1 MTPAVSLPP
10 PARSRL
16 LDGART
22 ALAVLGTG
30 LIFAA
35 STVGAAVA
43 HLDHPSARRFVVA
56 TLDQVLAPMFKGRI
70 VVEKIDRVVL
80 ARGIVQGVDLFIED
94 ADGHRV
100 IVAKGVSARLSPV
113 RLVKSL
119 LGDGPL
125 DLALSEVRID
135 FGDVLLRDDASG
147 VPTIAGAF
155 DAKEP
160 PKPKKPGEKD
170 KGLNLRIDRLSAEHL
185 WAHGA
190 VSGQIVDA
198 DLPRVLGSLQL
209 DEKTLRGAL
218 SPVQITAR
226 ALPIEA
232 REGTVLLDATV
243 AAPMT
248 DEGKLVLAANAHAKV
263 GKLLAHVR
271 GSLSGDDVDAHV
283 EVPTFEPDALEAIV
297 RGVKLGAPASAVVDA
312 SGTLKDLKA
321 TAKVKL
327 GEGSVDLQAGL
338 VRAAKME
345 ATVTGHLEAISL
357 PDAAPS
363 APAGKITGD
372 VQAKAIIDGSHIDA
386 TYEVTTRATTVAA
399 QPVPA
404 ITTTG
409 TFDGTR
415 LAGTLDAA
423 EPGAPTHVVYALAPE
438 PGNPNVRGLDVEVH
452 TNAPLLSRVGRLGNV
467 VAGAARVDAKA
478 HLTLGEKVLVR
489 GDAKVRAHTLA
500 VSGTTVGTA
509 EIAAKFDGD
518 VASPTV
524 HAVVHARDVQTG
536 GLDLA
541 STVVRVDGPV
551 LSPHV
556 GIAVVSREGDSVNA
570 SLSLGLSNG
579 VSARGLD
586 ATLGRNQ
593 EKVRVRVASVQA
605 GHGVVKVDGVQIEG
619 DAGNLTANAFYGPGT
634 LRAKVFSRG
643 LDLAVISRAVGESV
657 PPMKGSV
664 ALDIDIDR
672 RPGKTRGHA
681 IVDAKGV
688 HAAFIEGLDAKVAAS
703 IEDRALT
710 ASVNAEL
717 SGVGSVA
724 VVTDGARLGGD
735 LLDPKAFTEATG
747 DVRTTAQI
755 DLARAFALMPVF
767 FRPVADLSGR
777 LSTDV
782 KVSRK
787 AGEARPDVA
796 AAASTRGLTVQTLP
810 KDGLPGERLAGIDV
824 AVKSTYAARANDLV
838 LGLAAADQ
846 NGSLVE
852 VGFRSLPP
860 IDALIEGDPAV
871 KEKLFDTPFRLSV
884 VVPQRKLADLP
895 AAVPTKGLRGS
906 AGLDVAVVGTVRR
919 PDVRVAV
926 EVTGFEGARIRQR
939 RSDPLD
945 VKAVATFVNDRGHLV
960 ASLDNGGRM
969 VLDANVDANLV
980 LADVLEGRAGGPRW
994 DAGGDVRFF
1003 ALPLRPVSS
1012 VGTVPLSGCVSGSV
1026 SLRGLHQDAKAAVD
1040 LRVDGLRVKGVSFK
1054 EVRVTGKAENG
1065 MASVDAV
1072 VLQSD
1077 GELRVESEG
1086 GLSWGSAV
1094 VPTPDFGRPAEG
1106 RLTANAFQL
1115 APFQPLLD
1123 AQLSKLDGRLSA
1135 DLRYRQASADPKTG
1149 KLTGNLSLRGGV
1161 VDAVLIGQ
1169 EFRDLTA
1176 DVSIAED
1183 GEIKLSNTSFRGV
1196 EGRATIDAVAH
1207 VEGPTL
1213 KDAVA
1218 KVKIAKRQKLPI
1230 TFQGSELG
1238 EAWGEI
1244 EVNAK
1249 AQTGGV
1255 LKLEVA
1261 VPRLQL
1267 EMPDTPTKSTQ
1278 SLDAE
1283 PTVRIGTTEIVATSD
1298 VPPRFTVL
1306 PLGNP
1311 KGEKIQAPPPPSQDP
1326 VITESTTVATPTV
1339 KAAPPADKGGVQ
1351 VHVALGQIRL
1361 YKSGQLDLY
1370 VRGALDASTLG
1381 ETVAVSG
1388 IINAERGWVE
1398 VQGRRFSVE
1407 RATVSFDPDRPPSDP
1422 TIAATALYVAPD
1434 STRVFADFIGTV
1446 ANGRLK
1452 LRSEPALTQ
1461 SEILSLVVFGQRE
1474 GATAQSGQKTSGANR
1489 AASLGGGVV
1498 TQGLNKALSDISP
1511 VEITTRIDT
1520 TSGQNPRPEVG
1531 VAVTKDVSAAVSFRT
1546 GLPTPGQSP
1555 DRSLLKLDYRFRP
1568 RWAIETTLGDK
1579 GTSIVDL
1586 TWKYRY

>member
-10 PARSRL
+10 PARSRFFE
-16 LDGART
+16 GART

-35 STVGAAVA
+35 STVGAAVG
-43 HLDHPSARRFVVA
+43 HLDHPAARRFVVA
-56 TLDQVLAPMFKGRI
+56 TLDQVLAPMFKGKI

-80 ARGIVQGVDLFIED
+80 AQGIVQGVDLVIED
-94 ADGHRV
+94 AEGHRV

-125 DLALSEVRID
+125 DLALSEVRVD

-147 VPTIAGAF
+147 VPSIAGAF
-155 DAKEP
+155 DSKEP
-160 PKPKKPGEKD
+160 PKPKQPGEKE
-170 KGLNLRIDRLSAEHL
+170 KGLRLRIDRLYAEHL

-190 VSGQIVDA
+190 VGGQTIDA
-198 DLPRVLGSLQL
+198 DLPRVLGNLQL
-209 DEKTLRGAL
+209 DDKTLHGAL
-218 SPVQITAR
+218 TPVEIHAR

-232 REGTVLLDATV
+232 REGTVQVDATV

-248 DEGKLVLAANAHAKV
+248 DEGKLVLSANAHARV

-297 RGVKLGAPASAVVDA
+297 AGVKLGAPASAVVDA
-312 SGTLKDLKA
+312 GGTLKDLKA
-321 TAKVKL
+321 NAKVKL
-327 GEGSVDLQAGL
+327 GEGTVDLQAGL

-357 PDAAPS
+357 PDAAPA

-372 VQAKAIIDGSHIDA
+372 VVARATIDASHIDA
-386 TYEVTTRATTVAA
+386 TYEVKTQATNVAA

-404 ITTTG
+404 IATKG

-423 EPGAPTHVVYALAPE
+423 EPGAPTRVEYALAPE
-438 PGNPNVRGLDVEVH
+438 PGDPSVRGLDVDVH
-452 TNAPLLSRVGRLGNV
+452 TSAPLLSRVARLGNV
-467 VAGAARVDAKA
+467 VAGGAKVDAKA
-478 HLTLGEKVLVR
+478 HLTLGEKVLVK
-489 GDAKVRAHTLA
+489 GQAKVRAHTLA
-500 VSGTTVGTA
+500 AGGAKVGSADVTA
-509 EIAAKFDGD
+509 NFDGD
-518 VASPTV
+518 VAAPVV
-524 HAVVHARDVQTG
+524 HAVVHARNVEAG
-536 GLDLA
+536 GFDLA

-556 GIAVVSREGDSVNA
+556 GLAVVSREGDSVQA
-570 SLSLGLSNG
+570 SLSLGLKDG
-579 VSARGLD
+579 VAARGLD
-586 ATLGRNQ
+586 ATIGRNQ
-593 EKVRVRVASVQA
+593 EKLRVRVASVQA
-605 GHGVVKVDGVQIEG
+605 GRGSVKVDGVQIDG
-619 DAGNLTANAFYGPGT
+619 DAGNLTASAFYGPGI

-643 LDLAVISRAVGESV
+643 LDLAVISRAVGETV

-664 ALDIDIDR
+664 ALDVDIDR

-688 HAAFIEGLDAKVAAS
+688 HALFVEGLDAKVAAN
-703 IEDRALT
+703 IDDRAVT

-717 SGVGSVA
+717 AGVGTVA
-724 VVTDGARLGGD
+724 LVTEDARLGGD
-735 LLDPKAFTEATG
+735 LLEPRAFTQATG
-747 DVRTTAQI
+747 ELRGSTRV
-755 DLARAFALMPVF
+755 DLGRAFELMPVF
-767 FRPVADLSGR
+767 FRPVADLSGV

-787 AGEARPDVA
+787 QGAGRPDVA
-796 AAASTRGLTVQTLP
+796 LAASTRGLSVQTLP
-810 KDGLPGERLAGIDV
+810 KNELPGERIAGIDV

-838 LGLAAADQ
+838 VGLAAADR

-852 VGFRSLPP
+852 VGLRSAPP
-860 IDALIEGDPAV
+860 IDALLDGDPAV
-871 KEKLFDTPFRLSV
+871 KERLLDTPFRLSV
-884 VVPQRKLADLP
+884 VVPKRKLTELP
-895 AAVPTKGLRGS
+895 SLVPTQGLKGS
-906 AGLDVAVVGTVRR
+906 AEVDVAIVGTVRR
-919 PDVRVAV
+919 PEVRAAV
-926 EVTGFEGARIRQR
+926 ELSGFEGARIRQR

-945 VKAVATFVNDRGHLV
+945 VKAVATFANDKGHLA
-960 ASLDNGGRM
+960 ASLDNGGRT
-969 VLDANVDANLV
+969 VLDVNADANVV
-980 LADVLEGRAGGPRW
+980 LADVLDGRAGGPRW

-1003 ALPLRPVSS
+1003 ALPLRPISS
-1012 VGTVPLSGCVSGSV
+1012 VATVPMAGCVSGFV
-1026 SLRGLHQDAKAAVD
+1026 SLRDLHKDAHAAVD

-1054 EVRVTGKAENG
+1054 EVRVSGKAENG
-1065 MASVDAV
+1065 LASVDAV
-1072 VLQSD
+1072 VLQQE
-1077 GELRVESEG
+1077 GELRVKSEG
-1086 GLSWGSAV
+1086 GLQWGSAV

-1106 RLTANAFQL
+1106 RLTAKGFQL
-1115 APFQPLLD
+1115 APFQPLVD
-1123 AQLSKLDGRLSA
+1123 AHLSKLDGRLSA
-1135 DLRYRQASADPKTG
+1135 DLRYRQATADPKTG
-1149 KLTGNLSLRGGV
+1149 KLTGDLSLRQGV
-1161 VDAVLIGQ
+1161 VDAVIIGQ

-1176 DVSIAED
+1176 DVSIAES
-1183 GEIKLSNTSFRGV
+1183 GEIKLANASFRGV
-1196 EGRATIDAVAH
+1196 EGRATLDATAH

-1218 KVKIAKRQKLPI
+1218 KVKIAKGEKLPI

-1244 EVNAK
+1244 AVNA
-1249 AQTGGV
+1249 ATLTNGV
-1255 LKLEVA
+1255 MKLEVS

-1283 PTVRIGTTEIVATSD
+1283 PTIRIGTIDRVATSD
-1298 VPPRFTVL
+1298 LPPRFTLL

-1311 KGEKIQAPPPPSQDP
+1311 KEDKVQAPPPPSQDP
-1326 VITESTTVATPTV
+1326 VITESVTVATPNV
-1339 KAAPPADKGGVQ
+1339 KAAPPAEKGGVQ

-1370 VRGALDASTLG
+1370 VKGALDASTLG

-1434 STRVFADFIGTV
+1434 TTRVFADFIGTA